1 MTRFIIFHWS
11 ATVGASWKEEQQR
24 SARKTR
30 QSEECKGNRFTR
42 ILLTTTMVTTARAS
56 TAQWGQKLH
65 KKAKFLY
72 TACILTKVLYK
83 HSSITLLKTQIV
95 NKNKNVTL

>member
-11 ATVGASWKEEQQR
+11 ATVCASWKEEQQR

-56 TAQWGQKLH
+56 TTQWGQKLH

-72 TACILTKVLYK
+72 TACNFSIAHLKLYQYDNVCQAK
-83 HSSITLLKTQIV
+83 GIT
-95 NKNKNVTL
+95 

>member
-1 MTRFIIFHWS
+1 VTRFIIFHWS

-56 TAQWGQKLH
+56 TTQWGQKLH
-65 KKAKFLY
+65 KKAKFPY
-72 TACILTKVLYK
+72 TACILTKYFLNILVLHIFK
-83 HSSITLLKTQIV
+83 A
-95 NKNKNVTL
+95 

>member
-1 MTRFIIFHWS
+1 MMTNIYQSSTPWHNCDSIHHFSLECCSRR
-11 ATVGASWKEEQQR
+11 KLEEQQR

-56 TAQWGQKLH
+56 TTQWGQKLH
-65 KKAKFLY
+65 KKAKFPY
-72 TACILTKVLYK
+72 TACILTKYFLNILVL
-83 HSSITLLKTQIV
+83 HI
-95 NKNKNVTL
+95 